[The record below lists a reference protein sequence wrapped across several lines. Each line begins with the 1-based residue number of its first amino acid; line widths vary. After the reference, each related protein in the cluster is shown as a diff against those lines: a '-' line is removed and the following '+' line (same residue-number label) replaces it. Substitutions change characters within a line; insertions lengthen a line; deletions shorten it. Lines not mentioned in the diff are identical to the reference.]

1 MLQLRLW
8 HEWALDMTLWTEVAR
23 HRTESGDQIILR
35 QRGNVFEIRFN
46 GLELMSNL
54 NHQSETM
61 LAERSARLYGRPAR
75 RVFIGG
81 LGMGFTLR
89 TMLDW
94 LELDGKVTVCELVPE
109 IIEWNRRH
117 FGHLAGH
124 PLNDRRVELRVGDVL
139 DVLREAGGSYE
150 MILMDTDNGPDYTVR
165 ETNGAI
171 YENPGL
177 RSVWNRLAAGG
188 LAAFW
193 SATISDEFEE
203 RLDQLP
209 WRWHR
214 EDICLDGGRAD
225 AFHHI
230 YFATKPAADAAS
242 EVAAEDALEPID

>member
-1 MLQLRLW
+1 
-8 HEWALDMTLWTEVAR
+8 MTLWTEIAR
-23 HRTESGDQIILR
+23 HRTDTGDQIILR

-94 LELDGKVTVCELVPE
+94 LEPDGKVTVCELVPE

-124 PLNDRRVELRVGDVL
+124 PLNDRRVELWIGDVL
-139 DVLREAGGSYE
+139 DLLRQPGNSYE

-165 ETNGAI
+165 DTNGAI

-188 LAAFW
+188 IAAFW
-193 SATISDEFEE
+193 SATFSDGFED
-203 RLDQLP
+203 RLNELP

-230 YFATKPAADAAS
+230 YIAMKPGTTTAPDLV
-242 EVAAEDALEPID
+242 EEAELETIG